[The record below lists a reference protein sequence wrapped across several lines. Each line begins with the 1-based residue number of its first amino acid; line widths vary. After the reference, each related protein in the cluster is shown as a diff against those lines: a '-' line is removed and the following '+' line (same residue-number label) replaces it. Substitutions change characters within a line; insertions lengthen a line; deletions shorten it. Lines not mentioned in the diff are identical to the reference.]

1 MASNA
6 PITPTAGDQSDIPMP
21 SALDPPRG
29 PAHRGRT
36 SARGRRRPPVRSVPP
51 TRLSSSDD
59 SESDTDELALASK
72 EMVIQ
77 EQLISDLT
85 VLIDSNVSSQH
96 RQAQAERERRF
107 PPSRGRPSTSGVSS
121 QPRDIVPSE
130 TEPNPMAGLSC
141 PSNSPSN
148 SGML

>member
-1 MASNA
+1 
-6 PITPTAGDQSDIPMP
+6 MP

-72 EMVIQ
+72 EMVI
-77 EQLISDLT
+77 
-85 VLIDSNVSSQH
+85 
-96 RQAQAERERRF
+96 
-107 PPSRGRPSTSGVSS
+107 
-121 QPRDIVPSE
+121 
-130 TEPNPMAGLSC
+130 
-141 PSNSPSN
+141 
-148 SGML
+148 